1 MKDPPQKEVVNPEA
15 PEAQKDA
22 ADFTLTHDVG
32 LAFLQA
38 YPAIIRKRMHE
49 AWTKAEREHQLIR
62 LGCHVEVKWL

>member
-1 MKDPPQKEVVNPEA
+1 MKPEA

-22 ADFTLTHDVG
+22 ADFTFTRDVG

-49 AWTKAEREHQLIR
+49 AWSKAERAHQLIR
-62 LGCHVEVKWL
+62 LGRHVEVKWL

>member
-1 MKDPPQKEVVNPEA
+1 MKPEA

-22 ADFTLTHDVG
+22 ADFTFTRYVG

-49 AWTKAEREHQLIR
+49 AWTKAEREHQLIS
-62 LGCHVEVKWL
+62 LGCHVEVKWP

>member
-1 MKDPPQKEVVNPEA
+1 MKPEA

-22 ADFTLTHDVG
+22 ADFTFTRDVG

-49 AWTKAEREHQLIR
+49 AWTKAEREHQLIS